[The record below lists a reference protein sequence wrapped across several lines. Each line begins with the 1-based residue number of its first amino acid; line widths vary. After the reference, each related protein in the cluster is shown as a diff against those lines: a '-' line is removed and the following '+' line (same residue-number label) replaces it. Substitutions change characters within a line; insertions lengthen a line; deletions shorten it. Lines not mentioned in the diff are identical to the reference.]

1 MINMQQSQKQINIG
15 QLSSFLFWMMFL
27 PAILT
32 AQESGQIDTLQVYK
46 KAGQVPKS
54 AQKNP
59 AVLAQYLAADYEDE
73 AKKVLAISYWI
84 AKNIK
89 FNYKVFRSRVGVT
102 NSSQVVL
109 KNRKAQ
115 SNEYAQLFK
124 EMCSAVGV
132 QAEVVRG
139 YTQGFDFFETDT
151 LYRAEHTWSIVRI
164 NEVWQLL
171 DLTYGS
177 GATVA
182 RKQSFQKFLA
192 RKFGVKYTVKYK
204 YVHQFNPRWFFVK
217 PDDMIF
223 THLPNLSMFQLLKVP
238 LPHKLFKQGGWLIHG
253 HLSWYYKTLG
263 KSKEIDDYVTKTQT
277 EKWLYEGDEGHKAN
291 SSNHRVKG
299 VNYYL
304 ALDYLFQQTFED
316 KNGSI
321 DVLEKELD
329 KMENYASIVDSM
341 LRLSIKD
348 NNKEYHKKQA
358 ISMAW
363 KQRLMN
369 KNKKFISSLNLRQN
383 KNKKQEKDIA
393 KINQKYSSNQDFV
406 AKNQYK
412 KGLIY
417 QTDDSLGQK
426 GEASKLSVLLLH
438 QIDSLK
444 KMIWVV
450 LHQKDS
456 VMQHYADI
464 DIEKICPKEEI
475 NMKIHRGNWKA
486 LRIHLKNKK
495 AFLNFVYQDAE
506 YLDKT
511 WFFNS
516 HRRADSINEAVTAK
530 ALEELYSDQVASYV
544 LIKEY
549 YEILGEEMQLI
560 QHAKNK
566 SSKNLEKDELYVAAV
581 VELES
586 QLDEYASSLKE
597 QLGFQQKLISLL
609 RKEIKYMQKS
619 EKTLSDDIV
628 LESYR
633 HASYM
638 EYRKFIKDAENAK
651 MRFVLEEVS
660 KIKSYIAQARKKI
673 ETG

>member
-1 MINMQQSQKQINIG
+1 MQQSLKQKKLAQFS
-15 QLSSFLFWMMFL
+15 LVLLWMMLL
-27 PAILT
+27 PALLS
-32 AQESGQIDTLQVYK
+32 AQERSRIDTLQIYK
-46 KAGQVPKS
+46 KTERVPKS

-59 AVLAQYLAADYEDE
+59 VVLAQYLAADYEDE

-89 FNYKVFRSRVGVT
+89 FNYKVFKSRVEVK
-102 NSSQVVL
+102 NSTETVL
-109 KNRKAQ
+109 RKRKAQ
-115 SNEYAQLFK
+115 SSEYAQLFK
-124 EMCSAVGV
+124 EMCSAVGI

-151 LYRAEHTWSIVRI
+151 LYRAEHTWSIVKV
-164 NEVWQLL
+164 NEAWQLL

-182 RKQSFQKFLA
+182 KKQSFQKFLA
-192 RKFGVKYTVKYK
+192 RRFGVKYTVKYK
-204 YVHQFNPRWFFVK
+204 YVHRFNSRWFFVK
-217 PDDMIF
+217 PDEMIF

-253 HLSWYYKTLG
+253 HLSWYYKTLK
-263 KSKEIDDYVTKTQT
+263 KSKEIDDYIAKTQT
-277 EKWLYEGDEGHKAN
+277 EKWLYEGNEGHKTN

-304 ALDYLFQQTFED
+304 ALDYLFQEKFEG
-316 KNGSI
+316 KSNSI
-321 DVLEKELD
+321 NIPEKELE
-329 KMENYASIVDSM
+329 KMEAYATIADSM

-348 NNKEYHKKQA
+348 NNKEYQKKEA

-369 KNKKFISSLNLRQN
+369 KNKGYISNLKLRQKKN
-383 KNKKQEKDIA
+383 TEQEKEIDKINKKH
-393 KINQKYSSNQDFV
+393 SSNQDFV
-406 AKNQYK
+406 AKNEYK
-412 KGLIY
+412 KEAIY
-417 QTDDSLGQK
+417 KIERSLAKK
-426 GEASKLSVLLLH
+426 GEVSKVRIDLLD

-444 KMIWVV
+444 EKIWVV

-456 VMQHYADI
+456 IMQHYAAI

-486 LRIHLKNKK
+486 LAIHLKNKK

-506 YLDKT
+506 YLDKI

-516 HRRADSINEAVTAK
+516 HRRADSINEAVTGK
-530 ALEELYSDQVASYV
+530 ALKELYNDQVASYI

-549 YEILGEEMQLI
+549 YEILGQELRLI
-560 QHAKNK
+560 QKVK
-566 SSKNLEKDELYVAAV
+566 SKSTKSLDEDELYVAAV
-581 VELES
+581 VELKS

-597 QLGFQQKLISLL
+597 QLGFQKKLISLL
-609 RKEIKYMQKS
+609 RKEIKFMQKS
-619 EKTLSDDIV
+619 GKTLSEDIL

-633 HASYM
+633 HSTYM

-673 ETG
+673 QTG